1 MPWRRRLEARFKADV
16 PLEGVNEVTTPKQT
30 IHETDA
36 YLKCRPFHVCILGPS
51 GIGKSPLASLFRL
64 PGFDPLRV
72 REPRDEK
79 DRALCIL
86 EPDAIDLY
94 QRDAGNAGAWPTPK
108 APLDWF
114 VLGASWL
121 FMSVRGDR
129 QCLRFAEDDGTAV
142 LRSRRRV
149 EVFAPRLLDILK
161 NTDGCQS
168 KINLTPDNVV
178 ILLLNPSTNSY
189 DKMSSSPDDDLK
201 QATFYAITK
210 RTELQGKPV
219 DVPDAQKRVRR
230 LPDELAAWVD
240 LKQLVGQSC
249 VEYTA
254 WQHLEFRYH
263 QPDRSLASARRELL
277 SARDTIL
284 TGLYSAQSNP
294 IIQRL
299 LSSDVI
305 RSSAEILELTD
316 IV

>member
-1 MPWRRRLEARFKADV
+1 M
-16 PLEGVNEVTTPKQT
+16 GTTGRPICDT
-30 IHETDA
+30 NA
-36 YLKCRPFHVCILGPS
+36 CLKCRPFHVCILGPS

-94 QRDAGNAGAWPTPK
+94 QRDVADAEPWPTPK
-108 APLDWF
+108 AHLDWF
-114 VLGASWL
+114 VFGEHWL

-129 QCLRFAEDDGTAV
+129 QCLRFAEDDGRPV

-149 EVFAPRLLDILK
+149 EIFAPRLLNILNNK
-161 NTDGCQS
+161 DECQS
-168 KINLTPDNVV
+168 KIDLTPDNVIV
-178 ILLLNPSTNSY
+178 LMLNPSAKSY
-189 DKMSSSPDDDLK
+189 ETMSDSPDDDLK
-201 QATFYAITK
+201 QATFYAINK

-219 DVPDAQKRVRR
+219 DIPDTQKRIRR
-230 LPDELAAWVD
+230 LPDELTAWVNI
-240 LKQLVGQSC
+240 KHVVRQSC
-249 VEYTA
+249 VEYMN
-254 WQHLEFRYH
+254 WPHFEFRYY
-263 QPDRSLASARRELL
+263 QPDHSGQSARRELL

-284 TGLYSAQSNP
+284 AGLYGAQANP
-294 IIQRL
+294 VIKSL

-305 RSSAEILELTD
+305 RTSAEILELTD